1 MNFINY
7 EKARIDIFNYLSIE
21 ALEKIGI
28 MEPTEKQIAL
38 MEKLIRNSAEQEF
51 KIDIYKGLKII
62 A

>member
-1 MNFINY
+1 MHIIKQ
-7 EKARIDIFNYLSIE
+7 EKVSIDIFNYLSIE

-38 MEKLIRNSAEQEF
+38 MEKLLRHSAEQEF
-51 KIDIYKGLKII
+51 KVDIYKGLKII